1 MHKNYLGEFE
11 ELIMLT
17 IGVLGE
23 EAYGVSI
30 KDEMEL
36 QTGKKPSIGALHTA
50 LQRLEKK
57 GMIHSWEGGATQERG
72 GRKKRFYRLTMD
84 GRKSLEVAH
93 EIRNQMFSLM
103 LKTDQ

>member
-17 IGVLGE
+17 IGVLGDE
-23 EAYGVSI
+23 SYGVSI
-30 KDEMEL
+30 KDEMEA

-57 GMIHSWEGGATQERG
+57 GVVESWEGGATQSRG
-72 GRKKRFYRLTMD
+72 GRKKRFYRLTAA
-84 GRKSLEVAH
+84 GRASLESAH
-93 EIRNQMFSLM
+93 EIRNQMFALM
-103 LKTDQ
+103 TKTS